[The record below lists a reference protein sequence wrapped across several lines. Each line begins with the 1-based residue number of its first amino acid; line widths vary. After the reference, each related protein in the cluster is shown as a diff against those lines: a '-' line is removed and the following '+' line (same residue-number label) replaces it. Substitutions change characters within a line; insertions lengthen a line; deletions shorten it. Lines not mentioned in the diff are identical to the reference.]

1 MRKRDIQ
8 THELHYMGP
17 RLPAINVKVY
27 SFGCTA
33 EGVARR
39 FQCREDV
46 ARKAINFWFES
57 AAGQFWEEAVEIARS
72 IFPDATVNSA
82 GRSSGWLV
90 LSGMPALDHWDAPA
104 VQRFARLQKEVR
116 RLMTYLTSS
125 DFMLEQIEA
134 NRWAEE
140 GAEHYNFFDAKD
152 GTVKCI
158 AEEKRKAIQAG
169 FGAVVRP

>member
-8 THELHYMGP
+8 THALHHMGP
-17 RLPAINVKVY
+17 RLPAVNVKVY
-27 SFGCTA
+27 SVGCTA
-33 EGVARR
+33 QDVAER
-39 FQCREDV
+39 FQCREAV
-46 ARKAINFWFES
+46 ASKAINFWFES
-57 AAGQFWEEAVEIARS
+57 AAEQFWEQATEIAS
-72 IFPDATVNSA
+72 AIFPDARVNSA

-90 LSGMPALDHWDAPA
+90 LSGLPALDDWDAPV
-104 VQRFARLQKEVR
+104 VQRFAGFQKQVLRLIG
-116 RLMTYLTSS
+116 YFTSS
-125 DFMLEQIEA
+125 EYMLEQIEA

>member
-1 MRKRDIQ
+1 MRKHDIQ

-33 EGVARR
+33 EDVAER
-39 FQCREDV
+39 FQCNEEL
-46 ARKAINFWFES
+46 AIKAINFWFES
-57 AAGQFWEEAVEIARS
+57 AVEQFWEEATEIART

-90 LSGMPALDHWDAPA
+90 LSGLSALALWDAPA

-116 RLMTYLTSS
+116 RLMAYLTSS
-125 DFMLEQIEA
+125 DYMLEAIES

-158 AEEKRKAIQAG
+158 AEEKRKAMQAG
-169 FGAVVRP
+169 FGPVVRP

>member
-8 THELHYMGP
+8 THELHFSGP

-27 SFGCTA
+27 SLGCTA
-33 EGVARR
+33 QAVAER
-39 FQCREDV
+39 FQCQEDV
-46 ARKAINFWFES
+46 ACKAINFWFES
-57 AAGQFWEEAVEIARS
+57 AAEQFWEEATEMARA
-72 IFPDATVNSA
+72 IFPRATVNSA

-90 LSGMPALDHWDAPA
+90 LSGLPALAHWDAVA
-104 VQRFARLQKEVR
+104 VQRFARLEKEVR
-116 RLMTYLTSS
+116 GLMNYLTSRDS
-125 DFMLEQIEA
+125 MLERIEV

-140 GAEHYNFFDAKD
+140 GAEHYNFFDTND
-152 GTVKCI
+152 GTVMCI